1 MRKISISN
9 SGVLQLMS
17 EAKINPYLLL
27 AIGVISVST
36 SAIIVKFSAAPAGV
50 LAFYRLF
57 FTVLLMT
64 PFFFLH
70 YVKELKL
77 ITVKDWGLCL
87 LAGGFLAFHFI
98 LWFES
103 LNYTSVA
110 SSTVLVTL
118 QPLFAFLGAYL
129 FFGEKLTGKSV
140 ISAILA
146 VSGSIVI
153 SWGDF
158 KVSGTALW
166 GDLLALVACA
176 LVTGY
181 LLFGQTIRKRL
192 SLMTYTYIVYAMSA
206 AVLFIYSLIKGESFY
221 PYAGEEWLY
230 FLLLAIIP
238 TLLGHSLFNWSLK
251 WLSTSTISMAILF
264 EPVGAAILAYWL
276 LSEKILLTQIIGAGI
291 ILLGVTIFLLE
302 ERKLKKAL
310 KELRKVEESSGVSL

>member
-1 MRKISISN
+1 
-9 SGVLQLMS
+9 MS
-17 EAKINPYLLL
+17 DTKVNPYLLL

-36 SAIIVKFSAAPAGV
+36 SAILVKVSSAPAGV

-57 FTVLLMT
+57 FTVLLMS
-64 PFFFLH
+64 PVFFLK
-70 YVKELKL
+70 YVKELKV
-77 ITVKDWGLCL
+77 ITLRDWMFSI
-87 LAGGFLAFHFI
+87 LAGVFLAFHFI

-118 QPLFAFLGAYL
+118 QPLFAFIGAYL
-129 FFGEKLTGKSV
+129 FFQEKLTGRAI
-140 ISAILA
+140 ISAVLA
-146 VSGSIVI
+146 VSGSIII

-158 KVSGTALW
+158 KISGSALW
-166 GDLLALVACA
+166 GDILALVACA

-192 SLMTYTYIVYAMSA
+192 SLITYTYLVYAISSV
-206 AVLFIYSLIKGESFY
+206 VLFLYVMMRSESLGPY
-221 PYAGEEWLY
+221 PKEDWVY

-264 EPVGAAILAYWL
+264 EPIGASILAYWL
-276 LSEKILLTQIIGAGI
+276 LAEKVIMTQVVGGLVIIIG
-291 ILLGVTIFLLE
+291 VTFFLIE
-302 ERKLKKAL
+302 ERKLKKMVQ
-310 KELRKVEESSGVSL
+310 KVNEVKKSEELPL